1 VASTFCVLSTPRSG
15 STYVCS
21 LLDSHPEICCHQ
33 ELFRPGRIW
42 AVPVGPVV
50 DDDEARARHPLRWLD
65 AVIAASRA
73 HDPRWR
79 AIGFKLHLLQWPSV
93 LERVLFEPGI
103 AILLLDRADRLA
115 QYASQ
120 KIADETRLF
129 TWTHDET
136 VESVAVRFDAA
147 EFESFAQ
154 THDDL
159 YRMVRLVI
167 RDRTDVLELD
177 YERILAAET
186 PREVL
191 TFLGVDPS
199 ATLRAPER
207 QQNPTNVLARF
218 TNPGEV
224 VGALRQTRW
233 GAFLREVSP

>member
-1 VASTFCVLSTPRSG
+1 MPRSG
-15 STYVCS
+15 STYFCS
-21 LLDSHPEICCHQ
+21 LLDSHPEVCCHQ

-42 AVPVGPVV
+42 AMPVGPVV
-50 DDDEARARHPLRWLD
+50 DDDEARSRDPLRWLD

-73 HDPRWR
+73 HGPRWR

-93 LERVLFEPGI
+93 LEHVLFEPGI

-120 KIADETRLF
+120 KIADQTRRF
-129 TWTHDET
+129 TWTHDAT

-147 EFESFAQ
+147 EFEAFAR

-159 YRMVRLVI
+159 SRMVRIVI
-167 RDRTDVLELD
+167 QDRTDVFELD
-177 YERILAAET
+177 YNRLFAPET
-186 PREVL
+186 HRAVL
-191 TFLGVDPS
+191 DFLGVDPAVALS
-199 ATLRAPER
+199 APER

-233 GAFLREVSP
+233 GAFLREVSS

>member
-1 VASTFCVLSTPRSG
+1 MASTFCVLSTPRSG

-147 EFESFAQ
+147 EFEAFARA
-154 THDDL
+154 HDDL
-159 YRMVRLVI
+159 YRMARLVI
-167 RDRTDVLELD
+167 RERTDVLELD

-186 PREVL
+186 HRAVL
-191 TFLGVDPS
+191 AFLGVDPS

-207 QQNPTNVLARF
+207 RQNPSDVLARF
-218 TNPGEV
+218 VNPDDV
-224 VGALRQTRW
+224 VAALRQTRW
-233 GAFLREVSP
+233 ARYLPDKR